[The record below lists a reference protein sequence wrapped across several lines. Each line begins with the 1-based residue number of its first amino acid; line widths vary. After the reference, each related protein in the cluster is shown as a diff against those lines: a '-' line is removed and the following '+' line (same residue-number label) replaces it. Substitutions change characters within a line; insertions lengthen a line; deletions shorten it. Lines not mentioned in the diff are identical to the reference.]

1 MTIGDYITILRRRK
15 LQLIIPF
22 ILILGASIVLAY
34 TLPPVYRSQATI
46 LIQRQE
52 VPAELLPTT
61 VTGYV
66 QEQIESLKQQILT
79 PDNLWKIA
87 QEFNLYPEER
97 RPENKQELVQLMQ
110 ESTLV
115 EMVDV
120 EASDPE
126 AAE

>member
-1 MTIGDYITILRRRK
+1 MDTVEKQSVMTIGDYITILRRRK

-52 VPAELLPTT
+52 VPVELLPTT

-87 QEFNLYPEER
+87 QEFNLYPQER
-97 RPENKQELVQLMQ
+97 RPENKQEIVQLMQ
-110 ESTLV
+110 D
-115 EMVDV
+115 MVSGRV
-120 EASDPE
+120 P
-126 AAE
+126 